1 MDYWGT
7 KSRRLATYREMRE
20 QCERELAQLDR
31 LIREEEYE
39 PFPDGEGD
47 VITWMDY
54 LEKAIDQEK

>member
-47 VITWMDY
+47 VIPWMDY

>member
-1 MDYWGT
+1 
-7 KSRRLATYREMRE
+7 MRE

-47 VITWMDY
+47 VIPWMDY